1 MRKLDIIIIGV
12 LLLTVGML
20 VGMYYTISE
29 DKESYNYDHYE
40 LRQSVWE
47 LEDQHRKLIYVL
59 EKTLP
64 SSESIGTLYEKY
76 KQQERDYSSDE
87 VVSAE

>member
-1 MRKLDIIIIGV
+1 MRKLDKIIIGA
-12 LLLTVGML
+12 LLVTVGML
-20 VGMYYTISE
+20 VGMYYTIPKDTVSG
-29 DKESYNYDHYE
+29 DSHYD
-40 LRQSVWE
+40 LRDSVWE